1 MEELGFLASWLFK
14 LIWLIVWLVNG
25 VFDVLIS
32 LVWLILSKIRFGL
45 ETLVL
50 REVCLVE
57 LRLR

>member
-14 LIWLIVWLVNG
+14 LIGLIVWLVNG

-32 LVWLILSKIRFGL
+32 LVWLIHSKIRFGL

-50 REVCLVE
+50 REVILVE
-57 LRLR
+57 LGFK